1 MDSKYD
7 LRTGDLLLFSQKGS
21 CLSTLI
27 KKCTKSKFSHVA
39 IILKNPTNISPELK
53 GYYILESSIEIK
65 RDAVDNKK
73 KFGVRIRK
81 LKDAIAN
88 YNGSIYW
95 RKLNCL
101 RDDKFYLNIKMLY
114 EDVRNIL
121 YDINPVDW
129 FKAAFA
135 IDIGDVHKKKTFWC
149 SALVAYLYVK
159 LGFLPECIPWTII
172 TPNEFSSTGDLN
184 DRYIKCNL
192 ESERLYIH
200 NENTYTML

>member
-1 MDSKYD
+1 
-7 LRTGDLLLFSQKGS
+7 
-21 CLSTLI
+21 
-27 KKCTKSKFSHVA
+27 
-39 IILKNPTNISPELK
+39 
-53 GYYILESSIEIK
+53 
-65 RDAVDNKK
+65 
-73 KFGVRIRK
+73 
-81 LKDAIAN
+81 
-88 YNGSIYW
+88 
-95 RKLNCL
+95 
-101 RDDKFYLNIKMLY
+101 MLY

-121 YDINPVDW
+121 YDVNPVDW
-129 FKAAFA
+129 FKAAFG

>member
-7 LRTGDLLLFSQKGS
+7 LQTGDLLLFSQKGS

-27 KKCTKSKFSHVA
+27 EKCTQSKFSHVA

-65 RDAVDNKK
+65 RDTIDNKK

-81 LKDAIAN
+81 LKDAVTN
-88 YNGSIYW
+88 YKGTIYW

-121 YDINPVDW
+121 YDVNPVDW
-129 FKAAFA
+129 FKAAFG
-135 IDIGDVHKKKTFWC
+135 IDIGNVHKKKTFWC
-149 SALVAYLYVK
+149 FYTRIRRCRKRTEKIFTTLCAENGRGARESG
-159 LGFLPECIPWTII
+159 GFRAR
-172 TPNEFSSTGDLN
+172 GG
-184 DRYIKCNL
+184 
-192 ESERLYIH
+192 
-200 NENTYTML
+200 